1 MKGLTRLRPEERVRL
16 ERGQLAAL
24 YESVGKAQAE
34 EIICRAMEE
43 LAMRLALMERA
54 HAVAELPALSKA
66 ARGLVAIAG
75 QVGMSALA
83 QVAADVAVCAD
94 RRDMPALGATL
105 ARLMRISDRSLTA
118 VWDSADLSG

>member
-1 MKGLTRLRPEERVRL
+1 MTRLTRLRPEEAVRL
-16 ERGQLAAL
+16 ERAQLTAL
-24 YESVGKAQAE
+24 YDSVGKAQAE

-54 HAVAELPALSKA
+54 YSASELPALAKS

-83 QVAADVAVCAD
+83 RVAGDVAACAEA
-94 RRDMPALGATL
+94 RDLPALGATL
-105 ARLMRISDRSLTA
+105 ARLVRISDRSLTA
-118 VWDSADLSG
+118 VWDTAGLSG